1 MQAPAPS
8 RPRAVGTAA
17 RSAAQQHA
25 MAGRNGGGLQAP
37 AAADRQLRQMGI
49 DAFIR

>member
-8 RPRAVGTAA
+8 RPRAAGAAA
-17 RSAAQQHA
+17 RPAAQRHA
-25 MAGRNGGGLQAP
+25 TAGRNGGGLQGP
-37 AAADRQLRQMGI
+37 NAADKQLRQLGI